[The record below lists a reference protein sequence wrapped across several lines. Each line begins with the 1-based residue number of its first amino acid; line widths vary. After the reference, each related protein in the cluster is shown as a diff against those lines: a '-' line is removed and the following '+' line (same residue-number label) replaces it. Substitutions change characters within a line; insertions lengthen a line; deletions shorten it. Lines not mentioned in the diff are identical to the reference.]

1 MIETPEI
8 FIISQ
13 IPYFVLV
20 VVFFWELIKIRKNLS
35 KMADVIEHEGIS
47 DKPAKV

>member
-13 IPYFVLV
+13 IPYFVVIAILL
-20 VVFFWELIKIRKNLS
+20 WEGMKIKKNLS
-35 KMADVIEHEGIS
+35 KMAGVIEHEGIS
-47 DKPAKV
+47 DKPTKI